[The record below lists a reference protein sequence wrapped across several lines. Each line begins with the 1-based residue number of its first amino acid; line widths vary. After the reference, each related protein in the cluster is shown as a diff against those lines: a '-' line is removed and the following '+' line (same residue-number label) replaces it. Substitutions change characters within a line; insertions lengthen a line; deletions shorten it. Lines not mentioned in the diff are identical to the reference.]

1 MLTQTFPLKV
11 KVPCFDGRKRA
22 FRIGLEFVL
31 GIFVLLAVIL
41 LAISFIVSRVVVLG
55 GRTREYYIAVEER

>member
-1 MLTQTFPLKV
+1 MKV
-11 KVPCFDGRKRA
+11 KFSCFGGREVA

-31 GIFVLLAVIL
+31 GILVGIAVIL
-41 LAISFIVSRVVVLG
+41 LAISFIVSRLSILD